1 MAKLRIADVNDF
13 LSLTGGGVRRYHLE
27 KLRYLARR
35 EDIEYHLLLPSD
47 RAGVEV
53 HGTARIH
60 HVPALALGS
69 SGYRLMWNPF
79 HLRRVLRQIR
89 PDVVEVGSP
98 FHTPDWVR
106 FAVAGLDAR
115 VVGFWHANFP
125 VTDVRRVLSKAAH
138 WLGALGERL
147 GWWWARRTYGRFAAT
162 MAATT
167 CMVEQ
172 LQRNGVAGVVP
183 MPLGVDTQ
191 MFAPRHRDAALRAT
205 WGAGP
210 DDVVLAYAGR
220 LSEEKNFRPLLDAYV
235 RIRETTAERPLL
247 VIAGH
252 GPGAGDVL
260 ALAQRFPEVR
270 YLGFV
275 AKPREMARVLAS
287 VDVVACLCPYETF
300 GLAAVEAMASGAAVL
315 GSAQMSIGELLGL
328 TRAGIA
334 LDTTTATTVA
344 DAWLELLKPGR
355 AALLGARGRAEVERR
370 WSWKA
375 TFERIVG
382 VYEQAAAPTS
392 VVGPT
397 LAALLDGGGT
407 DVAGEFSQIA
417 RPSESLRR
425 IAAASGSD
433 VIEPYGIA
441 SQSKQAVDPAADTTK
456 R

>member
-13 LSLTGGGVRRYHLE
+13 FSLTGGGVRRYHLE

-60 HVPALALGS
+60 HVPALSLGK

-79 HLRRVLRQIR
+79 VLRRVLRQIR

-106 FAVAGLDAR
+106 FAVAGLDTK

-125 VTDVRRVLSKAAH
+125 VTDVRRVLSRGGH
-138 WLGALGERL
+138 WLGALGERAA
-147 GWWWARRTYGRFAAT
+147 WWWARRTYGAFSAT
-162 MAATT
+162 MAATE
-167 CMVEQ
+167 CMVDQ

-191 MFAPRHRDAALRAT
+191 MFAPRHRDEALRAQ
-205 WGAGP
+205 WGARPG
-210 DDVVLAYAGR
+210 DVVLAYAGR
-220 LSEEKNFRPLLDAYV
+220 LSEEKNFRPLLEAYV

-247 VIAGH
+247 VIAGN
-252 GPGAGDVL
+252 GPGQLDVE
-260 ALAQRFPEVR
+260 ALAARYPEVR

-334 LDTTTATTVA
+334 LETTTAASVA
-344 DAWLELLKPGR
+344 DAWLDLLKPGR

-382 VYEQAAAPTS
+382 VYEQVMAPPPEPLS
-392 VVGPT
+392 AV
-397 LAALLDGGGT
+397 AALLDT
-407 DVAGEFSQIA
+407 DSTVARPALASSETSEIA
-417 RPSESLRR
+417 RSFWRLRR
-425 IAAASGSD
+425 TGTAS
-433 VIEPYGIA
+433 VEPGRQHI
-441 SQSKQAVDPAADTTK
+441 DTTQQL
-456 R
+456 